1 MAIHRPLCAPARA
14 GSKLGDLAAW
24 ICCPSCAL
32 CQETRTLAANNVE
45 AGVWRGRAPA
55 DAVQYAALE
64 AEPTGR
70 CQQSTPREARA
81 DALTGSSGQRLR
93 EAQLGPHAA
102 RCRGA
107 PVGCTRVH
115 WAVVHQPSFQVR
127 LCSVIRL
134 GERMH
139 LTANHSATTRMG
151 SRERQGE

>member
-1 MAIHRPLCAPARA
+1 MAASR
-14 GSKLGDLAAW
+14 
-24 ICCPSCAL
+24 
-32 CQETRTLAANNVE
+32 
-45 AGVWRGRAPA
+45 
-55 DAVQYAALE
+55 AALE
-64 AEPTGR
+64 AEPNGR
-70 CQQSTPREARA
+70 CQERTPSEARA
-81 DALTGSSGQRLR
+81 EAVTGSSGRRLR
-93 EAQLGPHAA
+93 EAQLGPDVA